1 MEAVLVESSHPHV
14 STECPCGAEQTHD
27 PRAEPACHSGLP
39 YASHAL
45 GSGGVAEAEEQR
57 RRVATGSE
65 GLKPGEGAH
74 QVGLHLAM
82 GISPNVGGVVAI
94 ISDDA
99 AYNVCDVSGGSIKVR
114 VATRN
119 DSGAKGVTIRTGC
132 NKQLHHVVWQSSGRG
147 PTVSRAPPRTRKRRD
162 GEADERLIWQQQ
174 LGDHVTL
181 YSADAG
187 IFPRRPPSGHGR
199 VGSEAGRS
207 WEASRPHLAL
217 QQKAPLSL
225 LSNRVGEGGTHP
237 RVDACCSTDVVMRH
251 VGTIPRC

>member
-82 GISPNVGGVVAI
+82 GISPNVCWVVTAI
-94 ISDDA
+94 NDDTTH
-99 AYNVCDVSGGSIKVR
+99 NVQDMDGRDVEIHI
-114 VATRN
+114 ATRD
-119 DSGAKGVTIRTGC
+119 DSGAKGVTIRTGRD
-132 NKQLHHVVWQSSGRG
+132 KQLQRSGRQC
-147 PTVSRAPPRTRKRRD
+147 SWRR
-162 GEADERLIWQQQ
+162 
-174 LGDHVTL
+174 
-181 YSADAG
+181 
-187 IFPRRPPSGHGR
+187 
-199 VGSEAGRS
+199 
-207 WEASRPHLAL
+207 
-217 QQKAPLSL
+217 
-225 LSNRVGEGGTHP
+225 
-237 RVDACCSTDVVMRH
+237 
-251 VGTIPRC
+251 